1 MGQLMVLHSTVAT
14 GEIGAT
20 EGSYGPDEALFPGA
34 DAMLPPDVVAKFRQ
48 EAEAQSNDVGMM
60 DDGMELGV

>member
-1 MGQLMVLHSTVAT
+1 MELKLNTPA
-14 GEIGAT
+14 I
-20 EGSYGPDEALFPGA
+20 LIF
-34 DAMLPPDVVAKFRQ
+34 FRQ